1 MWENRTRPVLY
12 SSPER
17 MVEFN
22 CTNLSMVSRILVAAY
37 ITVTGNRVT
46 EDQGPEIFKNETQ
59 LCDFTNLNATS
70 DLNVYECVVD
80 GLDLTDGEDL
90 CYIYINQRNASSQI
104 CFLYEEMD
112 TPLIS
117 VIGDLDGN
125 RGIPVNDLREKALY
139 IPNFAEVEGNAIILF
154 QHLNITQDGYLVKWT
169 FTAEDLGEGEGRTK
183 YPGLHINDGNL
194 ISKITAQSGPFATS
208 SNVYEFLLAAVQV
221 QAGHFIALELP
232 PISRARLLLSFVRNG
247 GPPGE
252 RVSLRRRRDIEP
264 LQGRGGDLPLV
275 TLEISRSTMIIQFLI
290 GESCELP
297 SSELLSQCHC
307 DLHMHLT
314 LTL

>member
-37 ITVTGNRVT
+37 ITATGSRVT

-70 DLNVYECVVD
+70 DLNVYECVID

-112 TPLIS
+112 TPLVSVVTSKYTYIPLIS
-117 VIGDLDGN
+117 DLLCMLCSIGDLDGN
-125 RGIPVNDLREKALY
+125 RGIPVNDLREKARY

-154 QHLNITQDGYLVKWT
+154 QHLNIIQDGYLVKWT
-169 FTAEDLGEGEGRTK
+169 FTAEDLGEGTN
-183 YPGLHINDGNL
+183 YPGLQINRNI
-194 ISKITAQSGPFATS
+194 ISKITAQSGPFPTNY
-208 SNVYEFLLAAVQV
+208 SNVYEFILGTGTQV
-221 QAGHFIALELP
+221 QAGDSIALELP
-232 PISRARLLLSFVRNG
+232 PISSARLLLSFVRNG

-252 RVSLRRRRDIEP
+252 RVLLRRKRDIEP
-264 LQGRGGDLPLV
+264 VQGRGGDLPLV
-275 TLEISRSTMIIQFLI
+275 TLEISKSSMIIQSI
-290 GESCELP
+290 MGEKK
-297 SSELLSQCHC
+297 
-307 DLHMHLT
+307 
-314 LTL
+314 